1 MNFCS
6 FKSLLRF
13 GTTLLLF
20 LPILLCAQD
29 TIGYSEFRFT
39 VIDVQGNELA
49 SDKITA
55 QIGDIFLRDTT
66 QADNYAA
73 ARVEYSLRDSC
84 WILSQYAPR
93 GYNYEI
99 EIFRNSDTV
108 NLRLLELR
116 KMTLIYPGYNE
127 IDQTGCQFCL
137 CYDIPIQKGVYMLD
151 VPQRR
156 ESWKYLRQVYINV
169 RNLPTEFRDISA
181 MQNWM
186 FRSGK

>member
-1 MNFCS
+1 MNSYS
-6 FKSLLRF
+6 FKRWM
-13 GTTLLLF
+13 GIVLF
-20 LPILLCAQD
+20 AFICLPAIGSAQD

-49 SDKITA
+49 NDKITA
-55 QIGDIFLRDTT
+55 RIGDIFLRDTT
-66 QADNYAA
+66 QTDNYAA
-73 ARVEYSLRDSC
+73 ARIEYSLKDSC
-84 WILSQYAPR
+84 WILSQYAPM

-108 NLRLLELR
+108 NQRLLELR

-127 IDQTGCQFCL
+127 VDLSGCRYCL
-137 CYDIPIQKGVYMLD
+137 CYDIPMQKGVYTLD
-151 VPQRR
+151 VPHKP